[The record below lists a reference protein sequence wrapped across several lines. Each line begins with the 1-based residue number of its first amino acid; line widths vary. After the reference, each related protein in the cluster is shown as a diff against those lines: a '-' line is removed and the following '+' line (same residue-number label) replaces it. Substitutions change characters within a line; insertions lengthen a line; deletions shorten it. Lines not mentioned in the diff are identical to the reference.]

1 MRATRQVGWWS
12 VRLFM
17 LGTMAGLACDLRP
30 SSPAASRECPA
41 CECKCDC
48 QAPAPPTTAPP
59 TTAPPTTAPV
69 EMTPVATGPGV
80 ATGPAAADIGELLG
94 TAMRKMNH
102 DDGAGC
108 LADLDR
114 IDAIDPKQGGRQAAT
129 RGQCE
134 MLAGKCREGKQRVA
148 RWYQEETNMTPERAQ
163 ITAEA
168 LASMRCR
175 GGDSSDRDRL
185 MRALFDLSDGA
196 YMNKRTPQFC
206 KNALA
211 EARRL
216 IPVVK
221 TRGPD
226 DTQIS
231 GGAQALF
238 HTAASC
244 FARAGDCD
252 AAWSTYR
259 ELFPNASAASTPEA
273 AAMMPQIIRDAYDSS
288 ILFCGAEK
296 RGPAKPEPPPPP
308 PLPPKR

>member
-1 MRATRQVGWWS
+1 
-12 VRLFM
+12 
-17 LGTMAGLACDLRP
+17 MAGHG
-30 SSPAASRECPA
+30 
-41 CECKCDC
+41 
-48 QAPAPPTTAPP
+48 
-59 TTAPPTTAPV
+59 V
-69 EMTPVATGPGV
+69 VAGPGV
-80 ATGPAAADIGELLG
+80 ATGPSAADIGELLG
-94 TAMRKMNH
+94 SAMRKMAH

-108 LADLDR
+108 LADLER
-114 IDAIDPKQGGRQAAT
+114 IDAIDPKQGARQAAA

-134 MLAGKCREGKQRVA
+134 MLVGKCQQGKQRVA
-148 RWYQEETNMTPERAQ
+148 RWYEEETAMTPERAMV
-163 ITAEA
+163 TAES

-175 GGDSSDRDRL
+175 GGDSNDRDRL
-185 MRALFDLSDGA
+185 MRALYDLSDGA
-196 YMNKRTPQFC
+196 YMNKRTPEFC
-206 KNALA
+206 KQSLA

-259 ELFPNASAASTPEA
+259 ELFPNATAAATPEA

-288 ILFCGAEK
+288 ILFCGAQK
-296 RGPAKPEPPPPP
+296 RGPAQAEPPPPP
-308 PLPPKR
+308 PRPKK